1 MRFTRINENTVNC
14 IITAEDMDEQGL
26 SIEDLFRKKDEAMA
40 FLREIIARAAEE
52 VDYRPNGSYL
62 PMQMTVLPDQ
72 SISLTLSEDAGNT
85 LAEVLRSLADR
96 LRAFLEDIAALRGDA
111 DGAPD
116 QAVIEERTRENSDEA
131 RLQDIVSKL
140 RNHEF
145 VFSFDSLRTVI
156 RFAKSLSVP
165 VCVKSSLYKD
175 AAKDT
180 WYLLLTPFAAEGII
194 VDIGED
200 NPDVARATLYL
211 HANDYGTFVTIE
223 KRFILHMQ
231 ENMDCIIA
239 GEALE
244 RLAEL

>member
-26 SIEDLFRKKDEAMA
+26 SIEDLFRKKEEAMA
-40 FLREIIARAAEE
+40 FLREIIAKAAEE
-52 VDYRPNGSYL
+52 VDYRPTGSYL

-111 DGAPD
+111 EDAAE
-116 QAVIEERTRENSDEA
+116 QAQTGDRTPENSDEA
-131 RLQDIVSKL
+131 RLKDIVSKL

-156 RFAKSLSVP
+156 RLAKSVSVP
-165 VCVKSSLYKD
+165 VPVRSSLYKD
-175 AAKDT
+175 TGRDVY
-180 WYLLLTPFAAEGII
+180 YLLLTPFAAEGVI

-200 NPDVARATLYL
+200 NPDIARATLYL
-211 HANDYGTFVTIE
+211 HANDYGTFETVE